1 MSRNLTP
8 FSPEGFG
15 TDIRPN
21 TMISR
26 LDYLFNPGNSSF
38 VFHVHGQHFT
48 AINST
53 QSYLESSKLSSIARS
68 MDSNTF
74 SVYVCSSDEQL
85 SGQGKGGRSWFSPG
99 NHLNL
104 AMSLLLPFP
113 VSLLKYSGIL
123 TQLMSLSAA
132 RLFAEIHV
140 ATQLKWPN
148 DVMIANFKIG
158 GILAQMFD
166 ANDTHRAVI
175 IGIGLNFDVPH
186 EVLDDRIGAVRVWP
200 AGSVKQIS
208 GKDVDIA
215 KFRSDL
221 VNEFLSNVA
230 ILMRDGNASM
240 FLPDL
245 RSRQLLL
252 CSPIA
257 FRVDERTL
265 IRGIHGGISDSGGII
280 LELPDGQTQVHYSG
294 EIVLE

>member
-1 MSRNLTP
+1 MSRNSTP
-8 FSPEGFG
+8 LSREEFG
-15 TDIRPN
+15 TEKRPN
-21 TMISR
+21 TVTSR
-26 LDYLFNPGNSSF
+26 LDYFVKPSDSPF
-38 VFHVHGQHFT
+38 VFHVHGEHFS
-48 AINST
+48 AIDST
-53 QSYLESSKLSSIARS
+53 QSYLESSKLSSIPCSIEA
-68 MDSNTF
+68 TKF
-74 SVYVCSSDEQL
+74 SVHVCSSNEQL
-85 SGQGKGGRSWFSPG
+85 FGKGKGGRTWVSPG

-113 VSLLKYSGIL
+113 VSLLKYNGIL

-132 RLFAEIHV
+132 KLLAEHNV
-140 ATQLKWPN
+140 ATRLKWPN
-148 DVMIANFKIG
+148 DVMLGNFKIG

-186 EVLDDRIGAVRVWP
+186 EVLDDRIGASRVWP

-208 GKDVDIA
+208 GKNVDIT

-221 VNEFLSNVA
+221 VNEFLGNVA
-230 ILMRDGNASM
+230 ILMRDGNPSM
-240 FLPDL
+240 FLPYL

-252 CSPIA
+252 GSPIA

-265 IRGIHGGISDSGGII
+265 IRGIHGGISDSGGIK
-280 LELPDGQTQVHYSG
+280 LELLDGRTEVHYSG